1 MAIETVTAEY
11 GSPPDLVKL
20 FLNILIYSG
29 KKNIDKLDALP
40 RFVESFCADFVHA
53 VSKGVVITPK
63 QYFLSLGMHNI
74 TGRRLPI

>member
-20 FLNILIYSG
+20 FLNTLIYSG

-40 RFVESFCADFVHA
+40 RFVQSFCADVHA
-53 VSKGVVITPK
+53 VSKGVVTTPK

-74 TGRRLPI
+74 TGQRLPI